1 MVEIIGGL
9 IGLGVQIMIAAKLN
23 EALRRLPEK
32 YRHVQP
38 GYAWLIL
45 IPLAGFVILL
55 NLLVSKMPDSFSRY
69 FADHGG
75 IPDGIEKDCGKK
87 WATYFMYSTIGMFI
101 PIANVVVMFFW
112 IYFMVKS
119 IGQVNKITDAISA

>member
-1 MVEIIGGL
+1 MVEMIGGL
-9 IGLGVQIMIAAKLN
+9 IGLGVMIMIAAKLN

-75 IPDGIEKDCGKK
+75 IPEGIDEDCGKK

-101 PIANVVVMFFW
+101 PIANFVVMFFW
-112 IYFMVKS
+112 FYYMVKS
-119 IGQVNKITDAISA
+119 IGHVKKATDAISA

>member
-1 MVEIIGGL
+1 MIEILGSL
-9 IGLGVQIMIAAKLN
+9 IGFGVQIMIAAKIN
-23 EALRRLPEK
+23 EALRRLPDK

-45 IPLAGFVILL
+45 LPLAGFIILL

-75 IPDGIEKDCGKK
+75 IPDGVERDCGKK
-87 WATYFMYSTIGMFI
+87 WATYFMYTTIGMFI
-101 PIANVVVMFFW
+101 PIANFVVLFFW
-112 IYFMVKS
+112 LYYMAKS
-119 IGQVNKITDAISA
+119 ISALNKMVAVVSA